1 MGRGPR
7 LSTGGNIVEKQM
19 TLANKSPWT
28 APTLTYVDRLDRLV
42 QSGTGKVTVEV
53 GDPGE
58 PKKVSV
64 KG

>member
-1 MGRGPR
+1 MA
-7 LSTGGNIVEKQM
+7 EKQM
-19 TLANKSPWT
+19 TVSNKSPWT